1 METRDPRFG
10 ARLSLARVMP
20 PHRARNMFIA
30 VLWSATGI
38 LMFVFKDAL
47 LAEVF
52 MERSAALYF
61 FIMPGILVL
70 YGAGLFIHTQTRPIA
85 AFAIYNN
92 GIIVKLS
99 RKEQRIALRDIHY
112 FVMNSQGLVIRDK
125 NGESLGE
132 IPLEVFGDRVYI
144 AYTFL
149 REKVQAR
156 P

>member
-10 ARLSLARVMP
+10 ARFSLVRARP
-20 PHRARNMFIA
+20 PHRARHVFMAMI
-30 VLWSATGI
+30 WSAAGI

-47 LAEVF
+47 LAEVST
-52 MERSAALYF
+52 ERSARLYF
-61 FIMPGILVL
+61 FIMPGLLVL
-70 YGAGLFIHTQTRPIA
+70 YGAGLFIYTQTRPVA
-85 AFAIYNN
+85 VLALYKG

-112 FVMNSQGLVIRDK
+112 FVMNSQGLAIRDK

-132 IPLEVFGDRVYI
+132 IPHEVFGDRVYL
-144 AYTFL
+144 AYAFL
-149 REKVQAR
+149 KESVQPR